1 MLQEKTG
8 KRAAARDCKDHTCR
22 AGPCSG
28 DLAGRAASDSEC
40 RTWCTNS
47 RVRHCFDSG
56 GGSIA
61 RLYPVRAKDVELS
74 FDDEF
79 ELGQNDADRLI
90 QISGG
95 AVLWQKERLLN
106 LAIKAVPSNV
116 KNIAWFDCD
125 TILQRPDWAE
135 EANRQLDKL
144 NVIQLFSDVVDVS
157 PEQYEKQPAL
167 HNGHTL
173 VPGIVSRSNAR
184 ELLFETNLGTVP
196 FYHEGLAWA
205 ANRRLL
211 DDHGFYDAGIVGGGD
226 SLMAAAMYGRY
237 DGSVKMFVLDAQR
250 REHYLRW
257 AVPFHDSVAGC
268 VGYVPGT
275 IYHLAHGSREN
286 RRYEDRHASF
296 AGFNFNPD
304 VDLTIGAN
312 GAWHWARSR
321 PDLENFLMNY
331 FINRAE
337 NE

>member
-1 MLQEKTG
+1 MWAIT
-8 KRAAARDCKDHTCR
+8 
-22 AGPCSG
+22 SYY
-28 DLAGRAASDSEC
+28 
-40 RTWCTNS
+40 N
-47 RVRHCFDSG
+47 
-56 GGSIA
+56 
-61 RLYPVRAKDVELS
+61 PVRYKRRLSNYRMFRANLGIPLVTVELS
-74 FDDEF
+74 FDDKF
-79 ELGQNDADRLI
+79 DLGRNDADRLI

-125 TILQRPDWAE
+125 TILQRADWVE

-144 NVIQLFSDVVDVS
+144 SVIQLFSNVVDVS

-226 SLMAAAMYGRY
+226 SLMAAAMLGQHESISRRY
-237 DGSVKMFVLDAQR
+237 SFSEAR
-250 REHYLRW
+250 RRHYFRW
-257 AVPFHDSVAGC
+257 ALPFNKSVAGRI
-268 VGYVPGT
+268 GYVPGT
-275 IYHLAHGSREN
+275 IFHLKHGEVEN
-286 RRYEDRHASF
+286 RGYVDRQKAL
-296 AGFNFNPD
+296 ANFDFDPD
-304 VDLTIGAN
+304 IDLRVGQN
-312 GAWHWARSR
+312 GAWDWARPR
-321 PDLENFLMNY
+321 PDLESFIRKY
-331 FINRAE
+331 FMSRAE
-337 NE
+337 DG

>member
-61 RLYPVRAKDVELS
+61 RLYPVRAKDVEPS

-106 LAIKAVPSNV
+106 LAIKAVLSNV

-167 HNGHTL
+167 HNGHTS
-173 VPGIVSRSNAR
+173 VMTAS
-184 ELLFETNLGTVP
+184 TNP
-196 FYHEGLAWA
+196 SSQEGPSA
-205 ANRRLL
+205 
-211 DDHGFYDAGIVGGGD
+211 
-226 SLMAAAMYGRY
+226 
-237 DGSVKMFVLDAQR
+237 
-250 REHYLRW
+250 EH
-257 AVPFHDSVAGC
+257 
-268 VGYVPGT
+268 
-275 IYHLAHGSREN
+275 
-286 RRYEDRHASF
+286 
-296 AGFNFNPD
+296 
-304 VDLTIGAN
+304 TIGQNALTT
-312 GAWHWARSR
+312 
-321 PDLENFLMNY
+321 PDLGREFCSQLRSPPPNRHSLICSSQVPDQLNFMN
-331 FINRAE
+331 
-337 NE
+337 